1 MTTTVTAALPIS
13 NGRMLSL
20 ARAVALQAAV
30 VRTVDWSEPDAVVV
44 TTSSIRDTEAVA
56 RAFALDDDL
65 GPVCEGD
72 WTVRELAAGHPART
86 VTVRVR
92 TVDGGAA

>member
-1 MTTTVTAALPIS
+1 MTATVTVLPIS
-13 NGRMLSL
+13 TGRMLNL
-20 ARAVALQAAV
+20 ARAVALQAGI
-30 VRTVDWSEPDAVVV
+30 VRAVDWSEPDTIVIA
-44 TTSSIRDTEAVA
+44 TPSIPDTEAVA
-56 RAFALDDDL
+56 RAFDLDDDY

-72 WTVRELAAGHPART
+72 WTVREMAPGHPART